1 MGFISSSSAGLRQ
14 TPGVARFK
22 VLAFFFVV
30 CDRVNLLILYE
41 KIFIDICTCSLYFA
55 SLFAAVF
62 LEAGKKS
69 GLYRQGGNTIRSTA
83 GYMMSGSLNSQP
95 M

>member
-22 VLAFFFVV
+22 VLAFFVV

-41 KIFIDICTCSLYFA
+41 KIFIDIRTCSLYFA

-62 LEAGKKS
+62 LAAGKNLICIDRVETLFAQQR
-69 GLYRQGGNTIRSTA
+69 GI
-83 GYMMSGSLNSQP
+83 
-95 M
+95 